1 MENKFYNNKIQHVI
15 NIHFI
20 NMFETIIL
28 TLIKNKAIISSSFFL
43 NLPVNEHALHK
54 KANNS
59 LKDGFHPLIVVVFI
73 EI

>member
-28 TLIKNKAIISSSFFL
+28 TLIKNKAIISSFFK

-59 LKDGFHPLIVVVFI
+59 LKDETDRRSFY
-73 EI
+73 